1 MSSAKLD
8 ILFFIG
14 MFYIV
19 LISFAIS
26 GHLLFGKV
34 LTIFNDIGKS
44 ILTCITILSSE
55 FPYDAVTSVEPV
67 YGPIYYILYSCMMI
81 LIMLQVFI
89 AILDGHYTQLKN
101 DYKDRV
107 SLKKNIYF
115 CLFS

>member
-34 LTIFNDIGKS
+34 LTIFDNFGKS
-44 ILTCITILSSE
+44 LLTCITILGGE
-55 FPYDAVTSVEPV
+55 FPYSSVTSVEPV
-67 YGPIYYILYSCMMI
+67 YGPIYYILYSCMMV
-81 LIMLQVFI
+81 LVML
-89 AILDGHYTQLKN
+89 
-101 DYKDRV
+101 
-107 SLKKNIYF
+107 
-115 CLFS
+115 